1 METKVKAYGVEEMR
15 IGDKAQA
22 RIVFATL
29 EDMELA
35 CKDLD
40 NGKNIYVQEPD
51 GLVTMILHKMVSSRI
66 YEGTLLLSARPDGKK
81 KEG

>member
-1 METKVKAYGVEEMR
+1 MQTKAYKVEELL

-35 CKDLD
+35 WTDLD

-51 GLVTMILHKMVSSRI
+51 GLVIKILHQMVSSRI
-66 YEGTLLLSARPDGKK
+66 YEGTLLLTARPD
-81 KEG
+81 KEGTDR